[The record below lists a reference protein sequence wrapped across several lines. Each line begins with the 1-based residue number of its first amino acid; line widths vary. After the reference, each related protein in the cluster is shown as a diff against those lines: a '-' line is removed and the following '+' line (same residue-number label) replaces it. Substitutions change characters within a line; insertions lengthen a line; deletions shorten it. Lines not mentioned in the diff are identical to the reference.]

1 MQQMIVRRDNIK
13 CPLHINAELEIVYV
27 KQGTL
32 TVNTDVGQIEL
43 FDNEAVLILPYRLH
57 GFEPQGNADVIVMM
71 FPHSV
76 IDGFDVTYSNSG
88 FFKMTLNSNLK
99 NYAEDIILSKNYDV
113 LSSKSVFYAFASEFV
128 KLNNRVAKTQN
139 CKSVVREIIAYVSD
153 RVFCED
159 ITLTDISKAL
169 HINKNAVSNV
179 FKDYIGVSPAEFV
192 KTVRLQRSLTL
203 LANPEISVT
212 DVAYRSGFGS
222 IRSFNRV
229 FFETMH
235 CTPTE
240 YRKKNYSEM
249 T

>member
-1 MQQMIVRRDNIK
+1 MHKMIVRKDNIK

-27 KQGTL
+27 RRGTL
-32 TVNTDVGQIEL
+32 VINTDIGQIKISS
-43 FDNEAVLILPYRLH
+43 NEAMMILPYRLH
-57 GFEPQGNADVIVMM
+57 GFEPEENANVIVMM

-76 IDGFDVTYSNSG
+76 IDGFDVTYSNAG
-88 FFKMTLNSNLK
+88 FFKMTINSNLK
-99 NYAEDIILSKNYDV
+99 NYAEYIISSKNYDV

-128 KLNNRVAKTQN
+128 KLNNRVAKPQN
-139 CKSVVREIIAYVSD
+139 CKSVVREIIAYISE
-153 RVFCED
+153 RVYCED

-169 HINKNAVSNV
+169 HINKTAVSKV
-179 FKDYIGVSPAEFV
+179 FKEYIGVSPAEFV

-203 LANPEISVT
+203 LANPEIPVT

-229 FFETMH
+229 FFEAMH

-240 YRKKNYSEM
+240 YRKKNYS
-249 T
+249 